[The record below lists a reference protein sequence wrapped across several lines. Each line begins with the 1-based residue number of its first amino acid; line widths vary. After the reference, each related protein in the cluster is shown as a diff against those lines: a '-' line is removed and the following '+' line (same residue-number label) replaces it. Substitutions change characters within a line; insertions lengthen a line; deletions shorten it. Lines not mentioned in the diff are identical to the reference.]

1 MSEQNSELSR
11 EAVEAALAK
20 VVEPHLGRDLV
31 SAGCVG
37 AIHIEGD
44 RLRVDL
50 VMGFPV
56 RGIAADL
63 GKLVRGALA
72 GLPASSIEVGVS
84 TAIEPRETDAQDPVA
99 LPGVRNVIAVSSGKG
114 GVGKSTTAVNL
125 ALALSGEGARVGLL
139 DADIYGP
146 SLPRM
151 LGISGRPSSK
161 DGKRF
166 QPLTHYGVQA
176 MSAGFLIDEEEPMVW
191 RGAMAT
197 QALEQLMRDTEWDDL
212 DYLIVDM
219 PPGTG
224 DIQLTL
230 AQRVK
235 VAGAVIVTTPQDI
248 ALLDASRGYRMFEK
262 VGVPVL
268 GIIENMGMHHCSEC
282 GHEEHVFGEGGGQ
295 HMAEK
300 YGLDLLGS
308 LPLDIR
314 IREQADSGKP
324 SVVADPDGAIA
335 HAYRELA
342 RTMAARLALRHTDAA
357 GAFPEISISDD

>member
-1 MSEQNSELSR
+1 MSELNRQ
-11 EAVEAALAK
+11 AVEAALAGII
-20 VVEPHLGRDLV
+20 EPHLQRDLV
-31 SAGCVG
+31 SAGCVE
-37 AIHIEGD
+37 AIHLDGD
-44 RLRVDL
+44 CVRIAL
-50 VMGFPV
+50 VLGFPV
-56 RGIAADL
+56 RRMAMALRDTVRAAVMPLPD
-63 GKLVRGALA
+63 VRSVDVDITSRIG
-72 GLPASSIEVGVS
+72 
-84 TAIEPRETDAQDPVA
+84 PREAAVDPSA
-99 LPGVRNVIAVSSGKG
+99 IPGVRNIIAVSSGKG

-125 ALALSGEGARVGLL
+125 ALALSDEGARVGML

-166 QPLTHYGVQA
+166 QPLTQYGVQT

-197 QALEQLMRDTEWDDL
+197 QALDQLLRDTEWHDL

-224 DIQLTL
+224 DIQLSL

-235 VAGAVIVTTPQDI
+235 VAGAVVVTTPQDI
-248 ALLDASRGYRMFEK
+248 ALLDANRGYRMFAK

-268 GIIENMGMHHCSEC
+268 GVIENMGMHCCSEC
-282 GHEEHVFGEGGGQ
+282 GHEEHIFGAGGG
-295 HMAEK
+295 EK
-300 YGLDLLGS
+300 LARKHGLDLLGS

-324 SVVADPDGAIA
+324 TVVAEPDGTLAE
-335 HAYRELA
+335 AYREVA
-342 RTMAARLALRHTDAA
+342 RNMAARLALRHADSAP
-357 GAFPEISISDD
+357 GFPKISIENT